1 MNPVRPAPG
10 EARFRSWAA
19 LVGLALLAATNLIA
33 GKNDAVVISSTAA
46 ADYVRPLDEKG
57 KAVPET
63 YVFMEGKHLG
73 GGTVDGSEARM
84 TFTEITHTLA
94 TNLAKQSYF
103 PTKDLAAAGLLIR
116 VFWGTTLTYEDPQR
130 DQNIAA
136 INSAMSNMRSATEGG
151 GVADPGE
158 LKMALGE
165 SEGPAGGVE
174 GAIARNAALLGYK
187 RTLIKESQKIVASL
201 EEQTMRMELAEE
213 RYSVVLMAYDYQ
225 YMKREKKPKFA
236 WVTRLSIR
244 GPGNNFTEALP
255 ALALAGA
262 EVYGRNLD
270 SLERVKVR
278 DLPGGE
284 VILGELKVIGTAEIT
299 PRTKAEDRKAEK

>member
-1 MNPVRPAPG
+1 MNPVNSP
-10 EARFRSWAA
+10 RFPRVR
-19 LVGLALLAATNLIA
+19 VGLALICAFAMSGVTTRA

-46 ADYVRPLDEKG
+46 ADYVRPTDEKG
-57 KAVPET
+57 KPVPQS
-63 YVFMEGKHLG
+63 YVFMEGKYLG
-73 GGTVDGSEARM
+73 GGTVDNSEARM
-84 TFTEITHTLA
+84 TFDEITRILA
-94 TNLAKQSYF
+94 TNLAKQNYL
-103 PTKDLAAAGLLIR
+103 PTKDVASASLLIR
-116 VFWGTTLTYEDPQR
+116 IFWGTTLIYEDPQR

-136 INSAMSNMRSATEGG
+136 INTAMSNMQTATAEG

-165 SEGPAGGVE
+165 SEGGSMGGVE

-187 RTLIKESQKIVASL
+187 RTLDKEGRRMVASV

-213 RYSVVLMAYDYQ
+213 RYFVVLMAYDYQ
-225 YMKREKKPKFA
+225 FMKREKKPKLA

-270 SLERVKVR
+270 SLERIKVR

-284 VILGELKVIGTAEIT
+284 VILGELKVLGAV
-299 PRTKAEDRKAEK
+299 EKKPDEPAQKTDK

>member
-1 MNPVRPAPG
+1 MPLISSPRSLR
-10 EARFRSWAA
+10 ART
-19 LVGLALLAATNLIA
+19 GLAVVCAFVIAGVTLHA

-46 ADYVRPLDEKG
+46 PGYVRPTDDKG
-57 KAVPET
+57 KPVPES
-63 YVFMEGKHLG
+63 YVFMEGKYLG
-73 GGTVDGSEARM
+73 GGTVDKSETRM
-84 TFTEITHTLA
+84 TFDEITRTLA
-94 TNLAKQSYF
+94 TNLAKQNYL
-103 PTKDLAAAGLLIR
+103 PTKDVASANLLIR
-116 VFWGTTLTYEDPQR
+116 IFWGTTLTYEDPQR

-136 INSAMSNMRSATEGG
+136 INTAMANMQTATAEG

-158 LKMALGE
+158 MKMALGE
-165 SEGPAGGVE
+165 SGGTAGTVE

-187 RTLIKESQKIVASL
+187 RTLDKEGRRMVASV

-213 RYSVVLMAYDYQ
+213 RYFVVLMAYDYQ
-225 YMKREKKPKFA
+225 FMKREKKPKLA

-270 SLERVKVR
+270 SLERIKVR

-284 VILGELKVIGTAEIT
+284 VIMGDLKVIGVEET
-299 PRTKAEDRKAEK
+299 PKERPKGK